1 MTYEEFKSIIR
12 PRKGTTEGTIKSWYK
27 WCRIGTVGVMPTIP
41 PTGTFIFLKYLY
53 GKNEVLPKMQKNQT
67 PEMKIKTQYHHNHKH
82 KVSKVQL
89 RLNNWNAN
97 PGKK

>member
-53 GKNEVLPKMQKNQT
+53 SKNEVLPKMQKNQT
-67 PEMKIKTQYHHNHKH
+67 PEIKTKIRYRQFK
-82 KVSKVQL
+82 
-89 RLNNWNAN
+89 RFRAT
-97 PGKK
+97 GC

>member
-41 PTGTFIFLKYLY
+41 PHWDFHF
-53 GKNEVLPKMQKNQT
+53 
-67 PEMKIKTQYHHNHKH
+67 
-82 KVSKVQL
+82 SKVFVWQ
-89 RLNNWNAN
+89 
-97 PGKK
+97 K